1 MTHLAMRFQ
10 KKGMDMRSV
19 ISAFMLSAVFMA
31 ATPAQAQEAAVA
43 AASQPVGKA
52 TAYTAVTGWPDW
64 SGVWSPGVGSG
75 SRVTPTPPK
84 VTPAGQALL
93 DAFEA
98 GKKEGRNLQTQAA
111 NCVPNGM
118 PGIMRLPYP
127 IEFLYT
133 PGRVTILIETYSEVR
148 RIYLDRAPPEDPDL
162 FFNGNSVGH
171 WEGETLVV
179 DTIGISPMVSVV
191 PGLQATEKTRF
202 RERITRVAHDRLVDE
217 ITITDPELFAEPYV
231 MVQNYTLQPDWEMRE
246 YVCQENNR
254 DAADAEGR
262 PGMDLGGEEDPFGPL
277 PAN

>member
-1 MTHLAMRFQ
+1 MKLQAIFGAAALA
-10 KKGMDMRSV
+10 GSILV
-19 ISAFMLSAVFMA
+19 SAGV
-31 ATPAQAQEAAVA
+31 QAQEGAARP
-43 AASQPVGKA
+43 ASTQPVGKA
-52 TAYTAVTGWPDW
+52 AAYRAVESWPDW

-75 SRVTPTPPK
+75 SRTTPTPSK
-84 VTPAGQALL
+84 VTAAGQALL

-148 RIYLDRAPPEDPDL
+148 RIYLDRPLPEDPDL
-162 FFNGNSVGH
+162 FFNGNSVGR
-171 WEGETLVV
+171 WDGETLVI
-179 DTIGISPMVSVV
+179 DTVGISPMVSVV

-202 RERITRVAHDRLVDE
+202 KERITRVSHDRLVDE
-217 ITITDPELFAEPYV
+217 ITITDPDLFAEPYV

-262 PGMDLGGEEDPFGPL
+262 PMMDLGSESDPFGPL
-277 PAN
+277 PEK